1 MPEGDTIFRAARAI
15 RKALAGRV
23 VTEFDT
29 QLAQLTQ
36 KNIDHP
42 VQGRTVIDASSMG
55 KHLLID
61 FSDDLTL
68 RTHMLMSG
76 SWHLYRPGER
86 WFRPRRDMRVM
97 IATDQF
103 VAVAFNIPIAEF
115 FQTSKL
121 HREEPLR
128 ALGPD
133 LLAGEFDFGEAA
145 RRIRERAGHEI
156 AIVILTQRVVAG
168 IGNVFKSEILFLAGV
183 NPFDPP
189 ARTETARLQR
199 SRRCRRSNR
208 HVHGVS
214 KDDGA
219 IGSGREALGLRETGK
234 AVPQVRYADRVSK
247 AGDRCSI
254 DVLVSELPAAARRRD
269 VDYALSETGS
279 EGALLAGAPTERS
292 ESSFLVSSGFTRYS
306 STPYL
311 SFASL

>member
-183 NPFDPP
+183 NPFDPVHLVSD
-189 ARTETARLQR
+189 AEIAEILQLGR
-199 SRRCRRSNR
+199 KLLGFN
-208 HVHGVS
+208 VL
-214 KDDGA
+214 DG
-219 IGSGREALGLRETGK
+219 
-234 AVPQVRYADRVSK
+234 
-247 AGDRCSI
+247 AGDRIVTYTGFRRTTGRSDPGERLWVYGRRGKPCRRCGTPIEYRKQGI
-254 DVLVSELPAAARRRD
+254 DARSTYWCPSCQPLRAD
-269 VDYALSETGS
+269 ATST
-279 EGALLAGAPTERS
+279 
-292 ESSFLVSSGFTRYS
+292 TR
-306 STPYL
+306 
-311 SFASL
+311 